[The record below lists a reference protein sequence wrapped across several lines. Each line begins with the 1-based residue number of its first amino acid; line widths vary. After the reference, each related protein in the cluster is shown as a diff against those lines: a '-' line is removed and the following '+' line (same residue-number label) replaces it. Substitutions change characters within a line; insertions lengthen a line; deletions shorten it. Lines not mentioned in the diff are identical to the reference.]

1 MTQDPDSLVEDGAI
15 DEQIRRLTADSPDR
29 EFPTGIAERVLAKVK
44 RRRLALRAG
53 YAAAAALLLATIGL
67 SSFQLRESDRPG
79 VPLAGG
85 TGDAVDFEDL
95 RLLGLDPEYL
105 ATPPPVIS
113 LSLIS
118 EDQFAMFRCLE
129 NLEEDF
135 Q

>member
-1 MTQDPDSLVEDGAI
+1 MTREPESSAEDRAI
-15 DEQIRRLTADSPDR
+15 DEQIRRLAADSPDI
-29 EFPTGIAERVLAKVK
+29 ECPTGIADSVLAKVK
-44 RRRLALRAG
+44 RRRLAWRAR

-79 VPLAGG
+79 VHLAGG
-85 TGDAVDFEDL
+85 TGDVVDFEDL
-95 RLLGLDPEYL
+95 RFLGLDPEYL

-113 LSLIS
+113 LNLIS
-118 EDQFAMFRCLE
+118 EDQFAMFHCLE